1 MINSIVKNKYSN
13 TSIRNTEFGETFAI
27 YILFLNFV
35 LHVAYTTFDSVQSFC
50 SLKIQTTYLHNPSF
64 NPIIQLKKLGILE
77 VHLLGI
83 NTKVSSE
90 SQPGYFV
97 QQHLYCLTFHEE
109 GTLTPQNER
118 IYSFS

>member
-1 MINSIVKNKYSN
+1 MINSIIKNKYLN
-13 TSIRNTEFGETFAI
+13 TSIQNTEFGETFAI

-35 LHVAYTTFDSVQSFC
+35 LHVAYTTFDCVHSFC
-50 SLKIQTTYLHNPSF
+50 SLKIQTTYLRNPSF
-64 NPIIQLKKLGILE
+64 NPIIHLKKLGIME

-90 SQPGYFV
+90 SQPRYFV
-97 QQHLYCLTFHEE
+97 QQHLYCLMFHEE
-109 GTLTPQNER
+109 GTLTPQKES